1 MVIDYRGMSVWVF
14 ASQPRTLWGV
24 MNDKGTGP
32 FSLYQ
37 YCNNLAEKHPIFSTI
52 RATHTMQTASWCT
65 GQWGSNKSHIISW
78 TWGNHRKTIQ
88 LQSSNQ
94 TYFTF
99 ILWYPDRQDWTWVAW
114 RCRWQTQQ
122 DNKAHLT
129 AGHWTSKRLSWVLA
143 QNRQPG
149 SIVKM
154 DVIKYRMEIFI
165 LELRTNYALCDREPR
180 DFPNMVTICGWLR
193 DCVHFIAFSDAD
205 LVLCITERE

>member
-65 GQWGSNKSHIISW
+65 GQWGPNKSHIISW

-122 DNKAHLT
+122 DNKAHLKRPRGIEPLRGFLEYWHKT
-129 AGHWTSKRLSWVLA
+129 ASLVQLWRWTSLNTEWKSSFWSSEQTMPFA
-143 QNRQPG
+143 TENP
-149 SIVKM
+149 
-154 DVIKYRMEIFI
+154 EIFLI
-165 LELRTNYALCDREPR
+165 WLQFVAGC
-180 DFPNMVTICGWLR
+180 VTVYTLL
-193 DCVHFIAFSDAD
+193 HF
-205 LVLCITERE
+205 LMQT